1 MPDKKDFAQ
10 MKKEISGS
18 VANFKKEMEM
28 IIGGTNSDD
37 EGSSSSGGDP
47 ARLGDHKTA
56 GGIFVSKQLS
66 SREEVGEKQK
76 KAGLKD

>member
-1 MPDKKDFAQ
+1 
-10 MKKEISGS
+10 
-18 VANFKKEMEM
+18 M